1 MDQDTGAYRPQER
14 LQRRPQE
21 SVQSQGE
28 VPAQSMAAPQPQ
40 SPDRRRGR
48 SDDLPQVP
56 YSPRRAPDIQQNPR
70 QQGAQPQERGA
81 AVPPQRRSDQENV
94 EALLRRME
102 DNVSSA
108 RKVPFSEQVMLDRDE
123 MLFLIKMIRDGL
135 PEEIRQARW
144 LLQKNRQLIAEA
156 RKEAENIMREG
167 EQQMARMIDEHEV
180 TQQAQNEAR
189 RILDEASAQ
198 SRQIHQEAM
207 EYARNLL
214 AEIEDQ
220 LTEMLVYI
228 QKNKKGIEN

>member
-1 MDQDTGAYRPQER
+1 MDQDTGAYRPQSRPEER
-14 LQRRPQE
+14 AQE
-21 SVQSQGE
+21 RMLSQG
-28 VPAQSMAAPQPQ
+28 AAPAP
-40 SPDRRRGR
+40 SFDPRLGR
-48 SDDLPQVP
+48 SADLPQE
-56 YSPRRAPDIQQNPR
+56 PRAARRVQEMRNPR
-70 QQGAQPQERGA
+70 QQGVPQSQERSGMA
-81 AVPPQRRSDQENV
+81 TPPQRRSEQENV

-102 DNVSSA
+102 DNVSKA

-167 EQQMARMIDEHEV
+167 EQQMAKMIDEHEV
-180 TQQAQNEAR
+180 TLQAQNEAH
-189 RILDEASAQ
+189 RILDEASSQ